1 MQLNWYKQHVIIKN
15 SQTCLANWEEKEL
28 FTWEALFFLIHSSSF
43 DDFVSAGSKTF
54 RTVDK
59 VNSKCGR

>member
-43 DDFVSAGSKTF
+43 DDFVSAGS
-54 RTVDK
+54 
-59 VNSKCGR
+59 